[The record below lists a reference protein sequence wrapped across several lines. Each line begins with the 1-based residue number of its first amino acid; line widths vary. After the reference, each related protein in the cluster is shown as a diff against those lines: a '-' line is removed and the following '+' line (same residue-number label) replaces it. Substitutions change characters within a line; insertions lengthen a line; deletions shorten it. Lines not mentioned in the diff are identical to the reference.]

1 MLPGAPVSF
10 PPCPGSM
17 HSVNFLL
24 AATATNANPTKSA
37 KANNIFFV
45 INEISRM
52 SCSLRLHSLYY
63 DLSSCKVT

>member
-37 KANNIFFV
+37 KANIIFFV
-45 INEISRM
+45 INEISRV
-52 SCSLRLHSLYY
+52 S
-63 DLSSCKVT
+63 